1 VSHISTDE
9 DDEGGEINPAE
20 LLQMFQTL
28 SAEEQEAAAQSLGM
42 TVEQV
47 QNFSQLIGTMT
58 PAQIQQMFGGGG
70 AAAAAGGRGAGGGG
84 GQNRGRHV
92 VSLTQEEMDS
102 VNRLM
107 ELGFSQQDAAAAFL
121 ACDKNEALA
130 ANLLLE
136 GWTADAAHY

>member
-1 VSHISTDE
+1 M
-9 DDEGGEINPAE
+9 NPVE
-20 LLQMFQTL
+20 LLQMFETL
-28 SAEEQEAAAQSLGM
+28 SPEEREAAAQSLGM

-47 QNFSQLIGTMT
+47 QNFSQLIGTLT
-58 PAQIQQMFGGGG
+58 PEQVQQMFGG
-70 AAAAAGGRGAGGGG
+70 AAPGGG
-84 GQNRGRHV
+84 GQNRAPQHV

-136 GWTADAAHY
+136 GWTAQDAAHY

>member
-1 VSHISTDE
+1 
-9 DDEGGEINPAE
+9 
-20 LLQMFQTL
+20 MFQTL
-28 SAEEQEAAAQSLGM
+28 SEEERVATAQGLGM

-47 QNFSQLIGTMT
+47 QQFAQLVGTLS
-58 PAQIQQMFGGGG
+58 PEQAQQLLGGGG
-70 AAAAAGGRGAGGGG
+70 VAEETHNPAS
-84 GQNRGRHV
+84 RHV

-136 GWTADAAHY
+136 GWTAQDLAHY